1 MIDGFGSMMGWT
13 WLFWLLLLIGT
24 MLLALLAMR
33 AFSGGNSRSGT
44 SRRPAGRPDAD
55 RARAMGATP
64 ARRILDERYAKG
76 ELSTEE
82 YRERLEVLG
91 DGA

>member
-1 MIDGFGSMMGWT
+1 MGGFGSNMDST
-13 WLFWLLLLIGT
+13 WLFWLLLIVGIV
-24 MLLALLAMR
+24 LLVILAVR
-33 AFSGGNSRSGT
+33 AFSGGITRPGT
-44 SRRPAGRPDAD
+44 GGGPGAGRGPG
-55 RARAMGATP
+55 RPGAMGASA

-91 DGA
+91 GDT